1 MLDLL
6 RFGADGWGDEI
17 AAGAAMTL
25 AVAILA
31 YLLGLVAGSLA
42 AAAKLAGPAPVRW
55 LAAIYTTVVRGVPAL
70 LVIWLLFFGGAGF
83 VTWMAG
89 LFGYTGRVDLPT
101 FAVGVVAVGIVSGAY
116 AAEVI
121 RGAVQ
126 AVPKGQ
132 IEAARALGMHRLL
145 ILRRILVPL
154 ALRHALPGLGNV
166 WQMTLKDTTL
176 VSVVSLAELMRQ
188 SFLAMQSTRQAFLF
202 YATAA
207 ILYMIMTTASELG
220 FRALSRR
227 AERGVRRA
235 GGN

>member
-6 RFGADGWGDEI
+6 RFGSDGWGDEI
-17 AAGAAMTL
+17 ARGAGMTL

-31 YLLGLVAGSLA
+31 YLIGILAGSGV
-42 AAAKLAGPAPVRW
+42 AAAKLSGPAPLRW
-55 LAAIYTTVVRGVPAL
+55 LAAAYTTIVRGVPAL
-70 LVIWLLFFGGAGF
+70 LVIWLLFFGGSGLISW
-83 VTWMAG
+83 VAG
-89 LFGYTGRVDLPT
+89 LFGYGGRVDLSA
-101 FAVGVVAVGIVSGAY
+101 FAVGVAAVGIVSAAY

-121 RGAVQ
+121 RGAVR

-132 IEAARALGMHRLL
+132 LEAARALGMGRLL
-145 ILRRILVPL
+145 ILRRILVPQ
-154 ALRHALPGLGNV
+154 ALRYALPGLGNV

-188 SFLAMQSTRQAFLF
+188 AYLGMQSTRQPFLF
-202 YATAA
+202 YVTAA
-207 ILYMIMTTASELG
+207 ILYMIMTTCSEAL

-235 GGN
+235 VTN